1 MLTLIHRAAYGK
13 EETVKQ
19 MRDNETPDEDENGV
33 YVWKESDTFIRSWL
47 DNLSF
52 SVTDTEIEDDCIGY
66 CV

>member
-1 MLTLIHRAAYGK
+1 
-13 EETVKQ
+13 